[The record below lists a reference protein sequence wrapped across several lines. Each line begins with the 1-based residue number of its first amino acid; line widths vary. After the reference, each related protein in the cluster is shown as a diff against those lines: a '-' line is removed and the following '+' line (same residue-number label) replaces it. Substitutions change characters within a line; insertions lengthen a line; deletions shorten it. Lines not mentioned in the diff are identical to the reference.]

1 MALIRIARMLTVL
14 LLVAVAAPAGSA
26 TIRSAPMA
34 GPPAPVVDI
43 APLVAAGVAD
53 AASAP
58 VAATDD
64 DEDDDPQTIPVED
77 LLNLDGTLRPDG
89 TFNGAVDIS
98 GWDVT
103 LDPDSGPIFS
113 PQALTYTWENLGT
126 GVEGLL
132 NGEVYAIAI
141 SGTNVYVGGRFTNAG
156 GVTGANYLARWDGAQ
171 WHAVGGPNAINKLV
185 TTIAISGTDVYVGG
199 EFTDAG
205 GNSAADYF
213 ARWDG
218 AQWYAVG
225 GANAI
230 SASVNAITIS
240 GTDVYVG
247 GSFTDAGGNPN
258 ADRIAR
264 WDGTQW
270 HALGSGIDNGFI
282 QTIAISGTD
291 VYVGGFFFNAGNV
304 PGADYIARWDG
315 AQWYTVGGANAI
327 PGSSFAV
334 YAIAISGTN
343 VYIGGNF
350 TTAGGVSG
358 ANYIARWDG
367 TTWSGLLSGTF
378 GINSQVNTIAISGTE
393 VLVGGWFTRAGG
405 VPGANAIARW
415 DGVQWHT
422 VGGANAIPGS
432 SSAVYAIAITG
443 TDVYVGGFFTNAGGN
458 NANDYLTRWTGS
470 SFVPPGSKTAR
481 PLNGTVYTV
490 AVSGTDVYVG
500 GRFTNA
506 GNVPGANY
514 IARWDGA
521 QWHTVGGAN
530 AINGEVYT
538 IAISGSNVYVGGSFI
553 SAGDIPGSSF
563 VARWDGMQWSG
574 LLSGTVGLNRP
585 VYTIAISGT
594 DVYVGGD
601 FTADGV
607 FGANSIAH
615 WNRGAERAGSGLS
628 GVLGMN
634 YIARWNGTSWS
645 GLLSGTVGLNGPVYT
660 IAISGTDLYAGGR
673 FANAGGVR
681 GANYIARWNSANNT
695 WNLVGGANA
704 ISRDFRTVV
713 RAIVLSGSDVYV
725 GGNFTNAGG
734 VRGANHIARWDGTNW
749 NAVGRAS
756 AINDNVYA
764 VAISGANVYVGG
776 DFTNAGGNSAADYLV
791 RWDGVQWTALVSG
804 TSGVFGPVY
813 ALAVPSSDEV
823 YAGGAFTNTG
833 NNPFADYIARYAL
846 AIKRVYLPLIVQ

>member
-1 MALIRIARMLTVL
+1 MALIRMARMLVAL
-14 LLVAVAAPAGSA
+14 LLVAVAAPAAGA
-26 TIRSAPMA
+26 VVHSAPVA
-34 GPPAPVVDI
+34 GPPAPVVAV
-43 APLVAAGVAD
+43 APPVAVHTTGAV
-53 AASAP
+53 SAP
-58 VAATDD
+58 VTATDD
-64 DEDDDPQTIPVED
+64 DEDDDPQTIPAED
-77 LLNLDGTLRPDG
+77 LLNPDGTLHLDG

-98 GWDVT
+98 GWNVA
-103 LDPDSGPIFS
+103 LDPDNGPIFS

-126 GVEGLL
+126 GVEGVL
-132 NGEVYAIAI
+132 NGDVHAIAI
-141 SGTNVYVGGRFTNAG
+141 SGTDVYVGGRFTNAG

-171 WHAVGGPNAINKLV
+171 WHAVGGASAINNQV
-185 TTIAISGTDVYVGG
+185 NTIAISGTDVYVGG

-205 GNSAADYF
+205 GNSAADYL

-218 AQWYAVG
+218 TQWYAVG

-230 SASVNAITIS
+230 NASVNAIAIS
-240 GTDVYVG
+240 GANVYVG
-247 GSFTDAGGNPN
+247 GGFTDAGGNPN

-264 WDGTQW
+264 WDGTNW
-270 HALGSGIDNGFI
+270 NALGTGISGFGVVT
-282 QTIAISGTD
+282 TIALSGTD
-291 VYVGGFFFNAGNV
+291 VYVGGNFTDAGGV
-304 PGADYIARWDG
+304 SGANSIARWDG

-343 VYIGGNF
+343 VYVGGFF
-350 TTAGGVSG
+350 TTAGGVSD

-378 GINSQVNTIAISGTE
+378 GINSQVNTIALSGTD
-393 VLVGGWFTRAGG
+393 VYVGGRFTNAGG
-405 VPGANAIARW
+405 VPGANSIARW
-415 DGVQWHT
+415 DGAQWHT

-458 NANDYLTRWTGS
+458 NANDFLTRWTGS

-506 GNVPGANY
+506 GNVPGANS

-521 QWHTVGGAN
+521 QWHAVGGAN
-530 AINGEVYT
+530 AINDNVYAV
-538 IAISGSNVYVGGSFI
+538 AISGTNVYVGGSFI
-553 SAGDIPGSSF
+553 SAGGVPGTNF

-601 FTADGV
+601 FTADATL
-607 FGANSIAH
+607 GA
-615 WNRGAERAGSGLS
+615 S
-628 GVLGMN
+628 GVN

-645 GLLSGTVGLNGPVYT
+645 GLLSGTVGLSGPVYT
-660 IAISGTDLYAGGR
+660 IAISGTDVYAGGR

-695 WNLVGGANA
+695 WNRVGGANA
-704 ISRDFRTVV
+704 ISGDFRTVV
-713 RAIVLSGSDVYV
+713 RVIVLSGSDVYV

-734 VRGANHIARWDGTNW
+734 VSGANNIARWDGTNW
-749 NAVGRAS
+749 NAVGGAS

-764 VAISGANVYVGG
+764 VAISGENVYVGG
-776 DFTNAGGNSAADYLV
+776 DFTKAGGNSAADYLA

-804 TSGVFGPVY
+804 TAGVFGPVY
-813 ALAVPSSDEV
+813 ALAVPSSDDV
-823 YAGGAFTNTG
+823 YAGGNFLNTG

-846 AIKRVYLPLIVQ
+846 ATKRVYLPLIVR